1 MNILPAEDTLK
12 EIKPVSDD
20 IEERL
25 ERLRRKELLPAN
37 VLIELCDKV
46 GVVVFAYDHRQKR
59 LFEGKAMFKWFVVQ

>member
-46 GVVVFAYDHRQKR
+46 DFVVFFNALGKR
-59 LFEGKAMFKWFVVQ
+59 DYSKGK

>member
-46 GVVVFAYDHRQKR
+46 VLVVF
-59 LFEGKAMFKWFVVQ
+59 L